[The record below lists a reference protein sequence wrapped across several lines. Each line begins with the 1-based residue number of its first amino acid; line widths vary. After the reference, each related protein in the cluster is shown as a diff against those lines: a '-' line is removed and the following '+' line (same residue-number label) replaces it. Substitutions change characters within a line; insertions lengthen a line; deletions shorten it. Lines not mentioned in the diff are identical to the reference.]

1 MILLSGGSKSRHRGA
16 GLIRNLLFSPETRQ
30 PVAQVPGLAK
40 ALAKLQKTVDGET
53 QQRASLAFNMLQQ
66 EQGTDDVSILE
77 RRLMNTD
84 NKTTNGVQE
93 THTKAQLA
101 VLPAQAQNRM
111 PPTPPEETS
120 MDVKFQADLFS
131 PIQPVDDAS
140 LNLLSSAPN
149 RERLAHHRVAG
160 SPAQASPPQH
170 QHPSPQRDVCGPGQA
185 ISCIL
190 TSSDPVQILDAIQG
204 LRASLQQEPG
214 FRSQDEIGQ
223 DTRLFPL
230 IGRLL
235 NEDARRGKWDRRS
248 GEKCQHYN
256 MDREIL
262 SLLRDLCLNHSTN
275 VARLCRHDSIL
286 SAILRFS
293 LRMAGYEAGTEA
305 LIAAELLSF
314 CMVDDDNFD
323 RLASV
328 RASWKRALTHGKAAP
343 VPWNDS
349 TRRQYGHSPRT
360 KGSPGTQSV
369 LHSAN
374 YVARQ
379 AIISREW
386 SA

>member
-40 ALAKLQKTVDGET
+40 ALAKLQKNVDGET
-53 QQRASLAFNMLQQ
+53 QQRAFLAFKMLQQ

-77 RRLMNTD
+77 RRLMNTGD
-84 NKTTNGVQE
+84 KTANGVQE
-93 THTKAQLA
+93 THTTA
-101 VLPAQAQNRM
+101 LPAASQNPM

-120 MDVKFQADLFS
+120 MDKQFQADLFS
-131 PIQPVDDAS
+131 PIQPVNDAS
-140 LNLLSSAPN
+140 LNHPASSPH
-149 RERLAHHRVAG
+149 RERLADHRVAG
-160 SPAQASPPQH
+160 SPAQPSPPQRPH
-170 QHPSPQRDVCGPGQA
+170 SSPQRNIRASGQA
-185 ISCIL
+185 IARIL
-190 TSSDPVQILDAIQG
+190 TSPDPVQMLDAIQG
-204 LRASLQQEPG
+204 LRASLQQGPG
-214 FRSQDEIGQ
+214 GRAQDEIGQ

-230 IGRLL
+230 VGRLL
-235 NEDARRGKWDRRS
+235 NEDARREKWDRRS
-248 GEKCQHYN
+248 GDKCQHYH

-262 SLLRDLCLNHSTN
+262 GLLRDLCSNHTAN

-286 SAILRFS
+286 FALLRFS
-293 LRMAGYEAGTEA
+293 LGMEGYEAGTEA

-314 CMVDDDNFD
+314 CMLDDENFD
-323 RLASV
+323 RLASA
-328 RASWKRALTHGKAAP
+328 RARWKRALTHGKASPARHYSP
-343 VPWNDS
+343 LHNI
-349 TRRQYGHSPRT
+349 HSPRT
-360 KGSPGTQSV
+360 KGSPSTKG